1 MRPNRKG
8 YTLIELVVV
17 VLIIGI
23 LASFG
28 IPQYLKTVET
38 SKADDAVSTVNMIGT
53 TNKMFALDH
62 SGAYAYGAFTAA
74 CGAGACPTAAPYSN
88 ACALVW
94 CKYLADQ
101 DWASRPYEYGA
112 CNGAVSGACN
122 TGTGSI
128 GAGNQ
133 VAAARRRATASS
145 PYSTW
150 GFGMVK
156 TGVITA
162 YGTTP
167 PTPTY

>member
-1 MRPNRKG
+1 MRLNRKG

-17 VLIIGI
+17 VLIVGI

-38 SKADDAVSTVNMIGT
+38 SKADDAVSIINMIGT

-62 SGAYAYGAFTAA
+62 SGVYAVGQFTAA
-74 CGAGACPTAAPYSN
+74 CGAGTCVAPWTACD
-88 ACALVW
+88 LVY

-101 DWASRPYEYGA
+101 DWATRPYDYYA
-112 CNGAVSGACN
+112 CNGAVAGACATLGGGNNVSGAK
-122 TGTGSI
+122 
-128 GAGNQ
+128 
-133 VAAARRRATASS
+133 RKATASS
-145 PYSTW
+145 PYNTW
-150 GFGMVK
+150 GFVMNTSGQ
-156 TGVITA
+156 ITA

>member
-1 MRPNRKG
+1 MRLNRKG

-38 SKADDAVSTVNMIGT
+38 SKADDAVSIINMIGT

-62 SGAYAYGAFTAA
+62 GGNYAYGQLTAA
-74 CGAGACPTAAPYSN
+74 CGSAACPTVAPYSN

-101 DWASRPYEYGA
+101 DWATRPYDYAA
-112 CNGAVSGACN
+112 CNGAVSASCSTAAG
-122 TGTGSI
+122 GV
-128 GAGNQ
+128 GAGFQ
-133 VAAARRRATASS
+133 VSAAKRKATSS
-145 PYSTW
+145 APYNTW
-150 GFGMVK
+150 AFGMLT